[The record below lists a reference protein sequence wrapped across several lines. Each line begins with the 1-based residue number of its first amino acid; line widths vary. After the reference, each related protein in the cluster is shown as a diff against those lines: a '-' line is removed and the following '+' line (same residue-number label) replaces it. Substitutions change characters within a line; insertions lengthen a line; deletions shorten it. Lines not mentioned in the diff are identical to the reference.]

1 MIKAAHTESH
11 NRVTDL
17 AVGNMHGWV
26 EDMNLGLVPRMTA
39 DLKLSLNPLQLSQY
53 AAMTAKVT
61 AFIRANPSADF
72 STVVLMQSYDVVQ
85 KENPEKAKV
94 AMLTLHTFSSTLK
107 RVCDQGPR
115 DCDQGPIT
123 RISQLAQLY
132 LD

>member
-94 AMLTLHTFSSTLK
+94 ASLTLHTFASTLK
-107 RVCDQGPR
+107 RVCDDGS
-115 DCDQGPIT
+115 IT
-123 RISQLAQLY
+123 RICQLVQLY